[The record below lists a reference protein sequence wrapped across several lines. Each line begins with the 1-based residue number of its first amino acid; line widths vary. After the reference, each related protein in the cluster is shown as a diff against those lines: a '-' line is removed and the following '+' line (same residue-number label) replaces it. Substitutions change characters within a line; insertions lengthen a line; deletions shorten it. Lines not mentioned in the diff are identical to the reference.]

1 MRETLIHLHDRQGKS
16 IQAHLREKLVDAIL
30 GGQIPPDSPLPSSRK
45 LAKSLGISRNTVV
58 LAYQGLVDD
67 GYLLT
72 RERSGFYV
80 NPDILEAS
88 QSVTRMSVQKPEQ
101 WEPSPDA
108 PDWQARFRLNPSGQ
122 PNITKPKNWLDYPY
136 PFTYGQVDHQL
147 FPIAAWRECSRQAL
161 GRKAMDA
168 WTGDAHSV
176 DDADL
181 VHQIRTRLLP
191 RRGILARD
199 DEILITLGS
208 QNAIYLLS
216 TLLTT
221 DKSVVGFEDPGYRDA
236 WNIFSLRTKN
246 MRAIPVDA
254 SGLPV
259 DERLDECDYVFV
271 TPSHQSPTTVTLP
284 ITRRRALL
292 EKAREADFVI
302 IEDDY
307 EFESSYLKEPTPA
320 LKSMDRDGRVIYVGS
335 LSKSLFP
342 GLRLGFMVAPA
353 PLIAE
358 ARALRRLI
366 LRHPPA
372 NNQHTAA
379 LFLSLGHHDALLSR
393 LHRTNRNRWEQMRAA
408 LDRHLPQSTQAP
420 TFGGTSF
427 WVRGPDWLDTKQ
439 LATTALEH
447 GLILEP
453 GEISFFRPDPPKNF
467 FRLGFSSIAPE
478 KIEPGIHLL
487 AKLIDTA
494 QP

>member
-45 LAKSLGISRNTVV
+45 LAKSLSISRNTVV

-80 NPDILEAS
+80 NPEILTAARHATLSSDQPEDEA
-88 QSVTRMSVQKPEQ
+88 E
-101 WEPSPDA
+101 ESPDA
-108 PDWQARFRLNPSGQ
+108 PDWAARFRLHPSDQ
-122 PNITKPKNWLDYPY
+122 RNIEKPKNWLDYPY

-191 RRGILARD
+191 RRGILARE
-199 DEILITLGS
+199 DEILVTLGS

-221 DKSVVGFEDPGYRDA
+221 DQSVVGIEDPGYRDA
-236 WNIFSLRTKN
+236 WNIFRLRTQN
-246 MRAIPVDA
+246 MRPIPVD
-254 SGLPV
+254 SNGLPV

-284 ITRRRALL
+284 IDRRRALL
-292 EKAREADFVI
+292 DKARDNDFVI

-393 LHRTNRNRWEQMRAA
+393 LHRTNRNRWEKMRLA
-408 LDRHLPQSTQAP
+408 LDRYLPHSTNAP

-427 WVRGPDWLDTKQ
+427 WVRGPEELDASK
-439 LATTALEH
+439 LARVALEH

-453 GEISFFRPDPPKNF
+453 GEICFFRPDPPKNY
-467 FRLGFSSIAPE
+467 FRLGFSSIPPDQ
-478 KIEPGIHLL
+478 IEPGIKLL
-487 AKLIDTA
+487 ARLIDETVG
-494 QP
+494 

>member
-45 LAKSLGISRNTVV
+45 LAKSLSISRNTVV

-80 NPDILEAS
+80 NPEILEAAH
-88 QSVTRMSVQKPEQ
+88 SVPRAGNQTPEH
-101 WEPSPDA
+101 WEPSADE
-108 PDWQARFRLNPSGQ
+108 PDWQARFRLHPSGQ
-122 PNITKPKNWLDYPY
+122 QNIEKPKNWLEYPY

-191 RRGILARD
+191 RRGILAKD

-221 DKSVVGFEDPGYRDA
+221 DKSIVGFEDPGYRDA
-236 WNIFSLRTKN
+236 WNIFSLRTQN
-246 MRAIPVDA
+246 MRAIPVDSA
-254 SGLPV
+254 GLPV
-259 DERLDECDYVFV
+259 DDRLDECDYVFV

-284 ITRRRALL
+284 ITRRPRIAGQG
-292 EKAREADFVI
+292 
-302 IEDDY
+302 
-307 EFESSYLKEPTPA
+307 P
-320 LKSMDRDGRVIYVGS
+320 GR
-335 LSKSLFP
+335 
-342 GLRLGFMVAPA
+342 
-353 PLIAE
+353 
-358 ARALRRLI
+358 
-366 LRHPPA
+366 
-372 NNQHTAA
+372 
-379 LFLSLGHHDALLSR
+379 
-393 LHRTNRNRWEQMRAA
+393 
-408 LDRHLPQSTQAP
+408 
-420 TFGGTSF
+420 
-427 WVRGPDWLDTKQ
+427 
-439 LATTALEH
+439 
-447 GLILEP
+447 
-453 GEISFFRPDPPKNF
+453 
-467 FRLGFSSIAPE
+467 
-478 KIEPGIHLL
+478 
-487 AKLIDTA
+487 
-494 QP
+494 